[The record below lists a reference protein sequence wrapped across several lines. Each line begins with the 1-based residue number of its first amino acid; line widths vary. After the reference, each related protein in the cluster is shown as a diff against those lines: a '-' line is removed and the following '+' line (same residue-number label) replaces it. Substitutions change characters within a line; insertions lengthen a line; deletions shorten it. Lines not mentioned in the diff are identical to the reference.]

1 MDYQR
6 LIGIMGLSPLRGSL
20 RAAPGNPGTEVS
32 LYPTSPSWRAIA
44 PHDSLASLLIAH
56 SASDETSAGGRGGRK
71 QVASR
76 EEERS
81 TALTIQFSRS
91 EGGTLKNALLLYNG
105 HFFGVCPGDHII
117 FLKFFRR
124 EFAMSQTVDLRS
136 PYSSAKA
143 RMVLSPRRHWSKT
156 AQ

>member
-44 PHDSLASLLIAH
+44 PHDSLASLLIAR
-56 SASDETSAGGRGGRK
+56 SASNETFAGGRGGRR

-76 EEERS
+76 KVERS
-81 TALTIQFSRS
+81 TALTIQISRCFG
-91 EGGTLKNALLLYNG
+91 ETFKNVLLLYNG
-105 HFFGVCPGDHII
+105 HFFAVCPGNHKY
-117 FLKFFRR
+117 FLIFFRR